1 MPSKHLNSGTRDRVE
16 TDRKIIQGQENNL
29 ERKQTQG
36 TSITGMMEGK
46 AGTSR

>member
-1 MPSKHLNSGTRDRVE
+1 VTSKHLNSRTRDRVE
-16 TDRKIIQGQENNL
+16 TDRKIIQGQENNP

-36 TSITGMMEGK
+36 TSITGTTEEK